1 MLLEKPSEWASSV
14 MLILSFS
21 NAFLANSSFCK
32 VIYSAGVIPTSSL
45 NFTLYIVENN
55 LVTGDKMPTENE
67 VNQMIGA
74 GLSTEST
81 FYRFRSYIITTVAVR
96 GIFMNDYYPFVN
108 EPLPYAYNALRPYID
123 AETMYIHHNK
133 YLQAYIDNLNE
144 IMEQNPYMQQYS
156 LVQMLSN
163 TSLIPPELKVS
174 IGDNAGG
181 VFNHRMYFDI
191 LCTDRNEI
199 EDGILKVLLVQSFGS
214 VEQFTREFKDAA
226 LSVFGSGY
234 AWLTYNKGRLYI
246 FTMADENTPFQMG
259 FVPILLVDMWEHAY
273 FLQNLNRREDYLDSF
288 MHVIDWEKVETNLM
302 NANPVFESN
311 GILID
316 YNEPAN

>member
-1 MLLEKPSEWASSV
+1 
-14 MLILSFS
+14 
-21 NAFLANSSFCK
+21 
-32 VIYSAGVIPTSSL
+32 
-45 NFTLYIVENN
+45 
-55 LVTGDKMPTENE
+55 
-67 VNQMIGA
+67 
-74 GLSTEST
+74 
-81 FYRFRSYIITTVAVR
+81 
-96 GIFMNDYYPFVN
+96 MNDYYPFVN

-181 VFNHRMYFDI
+181 VFNHRMYFEI

-199 EDGILKVLLVQSFGS
+199 EDGILKALLVQSFGS
-214 VEQFTREFKDAA
+214 LEQFTREFKDAA

-288 MHVIDWEKVETNLM
+288 MQVIDWEKVETNLM

-316 YNEPAN
+316 YNESAD